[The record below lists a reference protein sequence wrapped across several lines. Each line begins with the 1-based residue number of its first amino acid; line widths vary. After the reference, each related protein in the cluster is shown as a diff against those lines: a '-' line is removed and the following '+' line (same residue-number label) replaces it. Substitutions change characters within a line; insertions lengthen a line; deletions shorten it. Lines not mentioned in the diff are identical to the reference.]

1 MSDGIAIPESFCPM
15 CKHRFNRSDCTT
27 SAGAL
32 PNPGDLSVCIEC
44 GQVLVFDEHLVLVLP
59 SLTRLM
65 RMSPDHEHLIEKMQ
79 SLVRLH
85 WKGARL

>member
-15 CKHRFNRSDCTT
+15 CKHRLNGYVCIT

-44 GQVLVFDEHLVLVLP
+44 GQVLVFDEHLVHVLP
-59 SLTRLM
+59 SLTLLM

-79 SLVRLH
+79 ALVRLH